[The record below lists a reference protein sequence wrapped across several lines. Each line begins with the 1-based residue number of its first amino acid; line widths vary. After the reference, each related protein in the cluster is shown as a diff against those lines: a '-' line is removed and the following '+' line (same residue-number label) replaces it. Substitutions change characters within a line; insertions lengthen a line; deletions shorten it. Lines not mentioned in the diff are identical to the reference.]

1 MVWEWVTIQG
11 AKVEGLTADELE
23 WLFSCH
29 LFADRILFRLSGFVL
44 GVGISTWCP
53 NLHFLTS
60 DVSLSPCGHI
70 EPNPAHGIWRVDST

>member
-11 AKVEGLTADELE
+11 AKFEGLTADELE

-44 GVGISTWCP
+44 ALAETADRTAGRRAG
-53 NLHFLTS
+53 
-60 DVSLSPCGHI
+60 
-70 EPNPAHGIWRVDST
+70 ER